1 MFAVSVR
8 CSPLTVMALPEFV
21 IHAFHPADLAEYQR
35 LDELTWTGNTFTIA
49 IANAAPGATN
59 HLESAADLVTPVWT
73 NLYTWT
79 GRAPATNWSG
89 TLGTQGYFRVRI
101 ER

>member
-1 MFAVSVR
+1 MPNRTLRYASLALAVLLAVALAG
-8 CSPLTVMALPEFV
+8 CALPSPVPVEDGE
-21 IHAFHPADLAEYQR
+21 AAA
-35 LDELTWTGNTFTIA
+35 A
-49 IANAAPGATN
+49 SIANAAPGATN
-59 HLESAADLVTPVWT
+59 HLECSADIVDPVWT